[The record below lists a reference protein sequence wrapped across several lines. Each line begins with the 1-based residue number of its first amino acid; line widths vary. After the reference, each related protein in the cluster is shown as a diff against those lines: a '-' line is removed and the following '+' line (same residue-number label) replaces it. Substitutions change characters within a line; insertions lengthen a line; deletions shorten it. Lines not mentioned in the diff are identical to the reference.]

1 MRTWH
6 GQPMRSLGMSMP
18 TGSRFVI
25 QSVAKNLG
33 NNTLDVPEI
42 LRYVLDDFSFLMKM
56 YPPIVKS
63 KIFRTKICK
72 K

>member
-1 MRTWH
+1 M
-6 GQPMRSLGMSMP
+6 LLNE
-18 TGSRFVI
+18 V
-25 QSVAKNLG
+25 KNLG

-42 LRYVLDDFSFLMKM
+42 LRYVLDDFSFFMKM